1 MLKVLKKDF
10 KSIILNMFKE
20 VTKTVSTEQSVR
32 VPHQIENTKKDTE
45 IFFMNQK
52 DILELKSLIN
62 YNKKHH

>member
-32 VPHQIENTKKDTE
+32 VPHQIENTKKERE
-45 IFFMNQK
+45 IF
-52 DILELKSLIN
+52 L
-62 YNKKHH
+62 

>member
-1 MLKVLKKDF
+1 
-10 KSIILNMFKE
+10 MFKE

-32 VPHQIENTKKDTE
+32 LPHQIENTKKETE

-52 DILELKSLIN
+52 DILELKNLIN